1 MPMKKH
7 HRWPSPAAGS
17 IFASVAATHWIFTFW
32 PERHGVWDGV
42 SANDSLWSFLPR
54 AGAILAQRSKSCLVK
69 VLTSAE
75 YGFLAVDVVVEV
87 DLQGGRWFMCKCDR
101 DNIKFHHVVDMEDWL
116 ELKVEPGLQNGHRGP
131 VGWQTAGE
139 PMSLEQAALVN
150 GLVMTYS
157 QMMALLKHFQQG
169 QAVGKPSKKN
179 LHLMLISLLVPSE
192 LQEAAKKHVAE
203 GKGGAADE
211 DGFDSDF
218 SELIS
223 ELGQD
228 DGNQQDLKEYKEK
241 KKYHRLKRNMG
252 TADEPLEGK
261 KKPKAKAK
269 GKAKAKAKSKPK
281 AKAKMSLG
289 QSLAKKAREK
299 MRMAADMMDVD
310 EEGRHEDQD
319 GAMPGQADEAEI
331 EGHMKEAQGNPEK
344 EAMDVEEAAAEPA
357 SGGGGEVAEPAS
369 GSGGEVAESG
379 GEPEW
384 WWGS

>member
-1 MPMKKH
+1 MPTINAEETSPKAFGPQWQQSCKGSVVHSMRSRGKKVPAAIQKLMMPMKKH

-169 QAVGKPSKKN
+169 QAVGKPSREKN

-192 LQEAAKKHVAE
+192 LQ
-203 GKGGAADE
+203 GGC
-211 DGFDSDF
+211 
-218 SELIS
+218 
-223 ELGQD
+223 Q
-228 DGNQQDLKEYKEK
+228 
-241 KKYHRLKRNMG
+241 
-252 TADEPLEGK
+252 
-261 KKPKAKAK
+261 KACC
-269 GKAKAKAKSKPK
+269 
-281 AKAKMSLG
+281 
-289 QSLAKKAREK
+289 
-299 MRMAADMMDVD
+299 
-310 EEGRHEDQD
+310 
-319 GAMPGQADEAEI
+319 
-331 EGHMKEAQGNPEK
+331 
-344 EAMDVEEAAAEPA
+344 
-357 SGGGGEVAEPAS
+357 
-369 GSGGEVAESG
+369 
-379 GEPEW
+379 
-384 WWGS
+384 